1 MERALVVVLNSFTHD
16 SRVLRQVSTLAKR
29 SQHTRVFALHEGNLP
44 VEEERTGYRLHRFRL
59 LSRPLPKVK
68 PVQVLKYLECTLRM
82 AWAGVRLKPDIVHAH
97 DIQGLPI
104 GFIVAKLTRARLVY
118 DSHELWSHQATA
130 HLYAPWF
137 FKIIIGLETFLARRA
152 DTVIT
157 VTESISRH
165 LQGRMKIPAPTVI
178 RNVPAAPASVSD
190 GSESP
195 LHATLGLN
203 PSTPIVLYLGMIGRG
218 RGLEVLIR
226 SMQWVQPNAIAV
238 IMGSP
243 WGTPYLETL
252 RTQASA
258 LGLTERVRFLPAV
271 PPSEVNRYATGA
283 TLGIAAIEDYCLSYR
298 YSLANKL
305 FEYVHAGLPIAATD
319 LPEMSKLIRAYNLG
333 ELFPDGN
340 PEATARV
347 INGML
352 SSPAMLARYRQN
364 ARIASKE
371 LNWSC
376 EERTLLNLY
385 DRLCPTKS

>member
-1 MERALVVVLNSFTHD
+1 
-16 SRVLRQVSTLAKR
+16 
-29 SQHTRVFALHEGNLP
+29 
-44 VEEERTGYRLHRFRL
+44 
-59 LSRPLPKVK
+59 
-68 PVQVLKYLECTLRM
+68 
-82 AWAGVRLKPDIVHAH
+82 
-97 DIQGLPI
+97 
-104 GFIVAKLTRARLVY
+104 
-118 DSHELWSHQATA
+118 
-130 HLYAPWF
+130 
-137 FKIIIGLETFLARRA
+137 
-152 DTVIT
+152 
-157 VTESISRH
+157 
-165 LQGRMKIPAPTVI
+165 
-178 RNVPAAPASVSD
+178 
-190 GSESP
+190 
-195 LHATLGLN
+195 
-203 PSTPIVLYLGMIGRG
+203 
-218 RGLEVLIR
+218 
-226 SMQWVQPNAIAV
+226 MQWVQPNAIAV

-258 LGLTERVRFLPAV
+258 LGLTERVHFLPAV

-364 ARIASKE
+364 ARMASKE

-385 DRLCPTKS
+385 DRLCPAKS